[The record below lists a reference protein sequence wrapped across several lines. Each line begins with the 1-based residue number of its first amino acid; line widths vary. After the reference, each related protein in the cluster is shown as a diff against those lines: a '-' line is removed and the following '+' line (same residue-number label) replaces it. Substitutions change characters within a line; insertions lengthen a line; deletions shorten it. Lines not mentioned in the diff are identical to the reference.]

1 LTSDTGSVRP
11 FGIAVVA
18 IVEIVVAIVGLFVVF
33 DLLYWS
39 AVSGYYGESETG
51 LDLVMGLG
59 YLATSIAGFVIARGL
74 WSLRSAAWPAAC
86 VLCLVLAGFDLI
98 SVVEW
103 GVTGLDLVG
112 LAVHLSVLAYLNT
125 NTVRALFG
133 RPATTFMQ
141 SPR

>member
-1 LTSDTGSVRP
+1 MTSDPGSVRP
-11 FGIAVVA
+11 FGITAVA
-18 IVEIVVAIVGLFVVF
+18 IVEIVVAIVGLFAVF

-39 AVSGYYGESETG
+39 AVSNSYGESETG

-59 YLATSIAGFVIARGL
+59 YLATSIAGLVIARGL
-74 WSLRSAAWPAAC
+74 WSLRSSAWPAAC

-112 LAVHLSVLAYLNT
+112 VAVHLSVLAYLNT

-133 RPATTFMQ
+133 RPPTTLLQ
-141 SPR
+141 IPR